1 MPAELGNYGLLQPS
15 LVRVS
20 LPKKFRAIPIAVY
33 LDETMIGR
41 LKNEGES
48 ISRSV
53 SPGTHSMRL
62 TSGLHFTDPFTFEL
76 SDGVIVSFECV
87 LNGVQP
93 LGERLTPFALK
104 RLVEFS

>member
-1 MPAELGNYGLLQPS
+1 MPVELGNYGLLHPS
-15 LVRVS
+15 FVHVS
-20 LPKKFRAIPIAVY
+20 LPKKFRAIPIAVF

-48 ISRSV
+48 VSRSV
-53 SPGTHSMRL
+53 SPGIHSMRL

-76 SDGVIVSFECV
+76 SDGETASFECV

-93 LGERLTPFALK
+93 LGERLTLLALK
-104 RLVEFS
+104 RLVEFL